1 MEKLI
6 SSRNSKNEISYFKAI
21 LQGIAKDGGLF
32 IPKNFNKIDFNN
44 KKFIDYN
51 YHQFAFLILKN
62 FLKDI
67 PDDDLNKMIKN
78 AYDNKF
84 DTDEIVPIKKINDS
98 FFIEL
103 FHGPTLAFK
112 DMALSILPYLM
123 KYSKKEE
130 NLDKDILILTATSGD
145 TGKAALEGFKNINGI
160 KIIVFYPKNGVSD
173 IQAKQM
179 KTQVGKNVK
188 VLGIDG
194 NFDDAQNSVKEI
206 FNDSKFKSKLL
217 KQNYILS
224 SANSINIGRLL
235 PQIIYYVSSYFKL
248 IKKEE
253 ITLGEKVDVVVPT
266 GNFGNILAAKYA
278 KKLGLPIGKLICAS
292 NENNVLTDFIN
303 SGTYNINRN
312 FKMTYSPSMDILIS
326 SNLERLLYHIS
337 NNNSE
342 KINNFM
348 TNLNKNKKYTISKK
362 LQNEM
367 KDFEGHFCSQ
377 KETLDTIKKVYEK
390 YNYLIDPH
398 TAVAYC
404 SYKKSNTNNKTLIA
418 STAHPFKFPKA
429 ISKAL
434 KLENN
439 KNVFELL
446 KEIEKRT
453 DTKIP
458 ERINN
463 LTSKKT
469 IHNKTI
475 KIEDIKKNIISFL

>member
-1 MEKLI
+1 MGKLI
-6 SSRNSKNEISYFKAI
+6 SSRNNNNEISYFKAI

-32 IPKNFNKIDFNN
+32 IPKKFNKIDFYN
-44 KKFIDYN
+44 KKLIDYN
-51 YHQFAFLILKN
+51 YHQFAFLILKS

-67 PDDDLNKMIKN
+67 PDDDLKQMIKN
-78 AYDNKF
+78 AYNNKF
-84 DTDEIVPIKKINDS
+84 DTKEIVPIKKINDS

-130 NLDKDILILTATSGD
+130 NLNKDILILTATSGD
-145 TGKAALEGFKNINGI
+145 TGKAALEGFKNIDGI
-160 KIIVFYPKNGVSD
+160 KIIVFYPKDGVSE

-179 KTQVGKNVK
+179 KTQTGKNVK
-188 VLGIDG
+188 VLGVDG

-206 FNDSKFKSKLL
+206 FNDNKFKNKLL

-248 IKKEE
+248 IKKQE
-253 ITLGEKVDVVVPT
+253 IDQGEKVNVVVPT

-278 KKLGLPIGKLICAS
+278 KKLGLPIDKLICAS
-292 NENNVLTDFIN
+292 NENKVLTEFFN
-303 SGTYNINRN
+303 SGTYNINRS
-312 FKMTYSPSMDILIS
+312 FKKTYSPSMDILIS
-326 SNLERLLYHIS
+326 SNLERFLYHIS
-337 NNNSE
+337 NENSKE
-342 KINNFM
+342 VNEFM
-348 TNLNKNKKYTISKK
+348 LNLSKEKKYTINDK
-362 LQNEM
+362 LKNEM
-367 KDFEGHFCSQ
+367 EDFKGYFCSQ
-377 KETLDTIKKVYEK
+377 KETLNTIKNVYDK

-404 SYKKSNTNNKTLIA
+404 CYKKSSKDKKTLIA

-434 KLENN
+434 NLKNN
-439 KNVFELL
+439 KNVFNLL
-446 KEIEKRT
+446 EKLEKRT

-458 ERINN
+458 KRIKN
-463 LTSKKT
+463 LTNKET

-475 KIEDIKKNIISFL
+475 SIKNIRKNIISFL